1 MEKIELI
8 DFKDSKLLKI
18 GIITSIIIIF
28 LWLIPLFIFNYLP
41 SADRG
46 NYGDIYGIV
55 NSLFSGLALAGII
68 LTILLQ
74 RNELALQR
82 QELKD
87 TREELKRTA
96 NAQENSEKALNR
108 QAENL
113 KISAKLSAL
122 NTLVGFYSELEH
134 NIRKGI
140 TNPGSNLPDVIRK
153 KNEYVQRIEDIL
165 ERKEPLI

>member
-1 MEKIELI
+1 MEKSDTIE
-8 DFKDSKLLKI
+8 FKDSGLLRI
-18 GIITSIIIIF
+18 GIIVSVIIII
-28 LWLIPLFIFNYLP
+28 LWTVPLFIFNYIP
-41 SADRG
+41 ATDRG
-46 NYGDIYGIV
+46 NYGDMFSIV

-96 NAQENSEKALNR
+96 TAQENSEKALNR

-122 NTLVGFYSELEH
+122 NTLVGFYSELEL

-140 TNPGSNLPDVIRK
+140 PNPGMNLAEVIAK
-153 KNEYVQRIEDIL
+153 KNAFVQKIEEIL
-165 ERKEPLI
+165 ENKAAII